1 VRVTLRSG
9 ETREHRVTENRG
21 GPGRPLSTDELALK
35 FALNAGRALSDAAVA
50 NLRDATLALD
60 SLTSLD
66 ELTRF
71 WEDA

>member
-1 VRVTLRSG
+1 MTLRSG

-21 GPGRPLSTDELALK
+21 GPGRPLSTKELCLK
-35 FALNAGRALSDAAVA
+35 FALNAGRTLPEVAVSRLLDAC
-50 NLRDATLALD
+50 LDLD

-66 ELTRF
+66 HLTSC